1 MSDYLR
7 LVVIFFAAI
16 NPAAVVM
23 AMRADGTTEDRQ
35 RRWQAPLLAAAIALA
50 LYAFAAGGA
59 ERFLDWLQIEPE
71 SFRVAAGV
79 VMATGGVYTVWF
91 GRWGNHSNDAGGIS
105 GAVFPLGLPLLAG
118 PAGLIAAISYGVDDG
133 AGKTIGAVSVA
144 VVLAAGL
151 LIARTNKAETMLD
164 ALARITGALL
174 VVIAAG
180 LIVSGVRDI

>member
-1 MSDYLR
+1 MNDYLR
-7 LVVIFFAAI
+7 LIVIFFAAV

-23 AMRADGTTEDRQ
+23 AMRADNHTLT
-35 RRWQAPLLAAAIALA
+35 RRTPWLVLLTAALIAMA
-50 LYAFAAGGA
+50 LYALAAGGA
-59 ERFLDWLQIEPE
+59 EPFLDWLQIEPE

-91 GRWGNHSNDAGGIS
+91 GRWGNHAHQGNGMPA
-105 GAVFPLGLPLLAG
+105 ALFPLALPLLAG

-133 AGKTIGAVSVA
+133 AAKTIGAAAVA
-144 VVLAAGL
+144 VALAAGL
-151 LIARTNKAETMLD
+151 LAARAEKAAAPLD

-174 VVIAAG
+174 VIIAAG